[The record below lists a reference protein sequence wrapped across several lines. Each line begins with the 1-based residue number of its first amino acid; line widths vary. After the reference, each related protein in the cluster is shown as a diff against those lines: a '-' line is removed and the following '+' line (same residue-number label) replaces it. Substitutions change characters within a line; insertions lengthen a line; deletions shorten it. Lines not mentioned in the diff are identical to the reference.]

1 MRYLVDYIGVVLAF
15 ISLLTYDQSP
25 GVADLTTESARYIV
39 KSELEET
46 FDEDFTLYKVFE
58 DISIE
63 YSEQEGDT
71 GFSCSSSYIKAKC
84 FQFRSIPN
92 IKEVFRLS
100 NIAFF
105 ILYCCLKVNC

>member
-25 GVADLTTESARYIV
+25 GDATKTSVGYTF
-39 KSELEET
+39 KSEIEKS
-46 FDEDFTLYKVFE
+46 FDKDFTFYKVFE
-58 DISIE
+58 DVSIE